1 LKAIIFEEEYLR
13 IGFTPPY
20 LLKRWTERVKLFMDL
35 IRRYRLEEV
44 YNIIKP
50 ELCPEDLLSLAH
62 DRRYIEYVKRMG
74 ELGSGYLDYGDTP
87 AYPNVYHKARLAIG
101 GTVTLAKMIVEGKL
115 EIGFNPQGGFHH
127 AKEDSAAGFCVFNDI
142 AIVTRYLLKQ
152 GFKRIAIVDIDGH
165 HGDGTQEILY
175 RDPVLK
181 ISVHRYTPEVFFPG
195 TGEVDE
201 LGEDKGY
208 GYSINIPLPEGSGDD
223 VFEIAMRELIAPLLE
238 RFKPEVLIAQMGID
252 AHEEDPLVGLRFTSK
267 SYSLFAKE
275 IRRISLNYKTKV
287 IGLGGGGYKEDATS
301 RMWILMLA
309 VLSGIDVP
317 ERLRDVNENTVSSR
331 KTIKVVKN
339 RIRYLK
345 RILNMA

>member
-101 GTVTLAKMIVEGKL
+101 GTVTLANMIVEGKL

-142 AIVTRYLLKQ
+142 AIAARFLLKQ
-152 GFKRIAIVDIDGH
+152 GFRRIAVVDIDGH
-165 HGDGTQEILY
+165 HGDGTQSILY
-175 RDPVLK
+175 REPILK
-181 ISVHRYTPEVFFPG
+181 ISLHRYTPGVFFPG
-195 TGEVDE
+195 TGDVHEIGKE
-201 LGEDKGY
+201 EGY
-208 GYSINIPLPEGSGDD
+208 KHSVNIPFPEEAGDD
-223 VFEIAMRELIAPLLE
+223 LFELALKEVVTPLLE
-238 RFKPEVLIAQMGID
+238 RFKPEVIIAQMGVD
-252 AHEEDPLVGLRFTSK
+252 GHKGDPLVNLRFTSK
-267 SYSLFAKE
+267 SYLMFARELKE
-275 IRRISLNYKTKV
+275 IKTKYNAS
-287 IGLGGGGYKEDATS
+287 ILGLGGGGYDEDSTS
-301 RMWILMLA
+301 RMWVLMLA
-309 VLSGIDVP
+309 ELVGFKPLKEI
-317 ERLRDVNENTVSSR
+317 RDRNEGTNSDE
-331 KTIKVVKN
+331 KAIILVKN
-339 RIRYLK
+339 KITYL
-345 RILNMA
+345 RSILNL